1 MSKVIDRSVD
11 PSTGWTEE
19 IDLQPLF
26 FNLTLDTATKF
37 LFGESADSQLSL
49 LDQSNST
56 KRGKID
62 FAREFDLSQR
72 LVARASRFGDLWWLG
87 HTKELRDSTKLVHEY
102 VDYYVRMALEQPAEK
117 QNPDERY
124 IFLRALAQET
134 RNPIELRAQLL
145 NILLAG
151 RDTTASLL
159 GWFFFLLGD
168 PQYAHITRK
177 LRATVLEH
185 FGTFEQPRNITF
197 ETLKSCQYLQWCLN
211 ETLRLYP
218 VVPLNTR
225 RAEVD
230 TTLPV
235 GGGQDGKSR
244 VYVRKGAQ
252 VSYSVCSL
260 NCYRTNLANET

>member
-1 MSKVIDRSVD
+1 MSKVIDRDVD
-11 PSTGWTEE
+11 PSTGWTNE

-26 FNLTLDTATKF
+26 FNLTLDTATQF
-37 LFGESADSQLSL
+37 LFGESADSQLTL
-49 LDQSNST
+49 LGQV
-56 KRGKID
+56 KPGRID
-62 FAREFDLSQR
+62 FAKEFDLSQR

-87 HTKELRDSTKLVHEY
+87 HTKELRDSAKLVHEY
-102 VDYYVRMALEQPAEK
+102 VDHYVQLALEQPAEK
-117 QNPDERY
+117 QDIDERY

-159 GWFFFLLGD
+159 GWLFFLLGD
-168 PQYAHITRK
+168 PQYAHITKK
-177 LRATVLEH
+177 LRGIILEE
-185 FGTFEQPRNITF
+185 FGTFSQPRNITF
-197 ETLKSCQYLQWCLN
+197 ETLKSCQYLQWVLN

-235 GGGQDGKSR
+235 GGGLDGKSR

-252 VSYSVCSL
+252 VSYSVSL
-260 NCYRTNLANET
+260 PFHYSYI